1 MPKKVEIEIL
11 DTAVTTDYTILA
23 VDKIYVSVSSRK
35 GTMDRRADVTLV
47 PPIGKEMRIAFPN
60 YAGVGPAPEGTVSI
74 QAIYDRIYG
83 NLMEIESAIRNAEN
97 SETNQ
102 STW

>member
-47 PPIGKEMRIAFPN
+47 PPVGKEMRIAFPN

-83 NLMEIESAIRNAEN
+83 NLMEIENALTRREEDA
-97 SETNQ
+97 S
-102 STW
+102 STF